1 MTSLFRPVYADAGY
15 ARFRFRRIL
24 DGLRRQLMCNY
35 DRYLQRLDLAELDTW
50 QLTRSRPDA
59 RGCKARMR
67 RVVLAVVTT
76 PSV

>member
-24 DGLRRQLMCNY
+24 DGLRRRLMCNY

-50 QLTRSRPDA
+50 QLTDLGLTPEDV
-59 RGCKARMR
+59 R
-67 RVVLAVVTT
+67 RECAESFWRL
-76 PSV
+76 